1 MEESLIAT
9 TNQCSKAVNKVKPNQ
24 KIISHV
30 TESICGNNVLTILME
45 NNFDPE
51 ILAVAAVDMIKEF
64 EDTFASMQT
73 KDFFIEHE
81 DEDPFIQ
88 MVVVKMDI
96 AEVENNL
103 RVNTIIKVY
112 LHLHM
117 IIITIKFQLMEFHLD
132 MKHII

>member
-30 TESICGNNVLTILME
+30 TEIICGNNVLTILME

-64 EDTFASMQT
+64 EDAFASMQT
-73 KDFFIEHE
+73 KDFF
-81 DEDPFIQ
+81 
-88 MVVVKMDI
+88 
-96 AEVENNL
+96 
-103 RVNTIIKVY
+103 
-112 LHLHM
+112 
-117 IIITIKFQLMEFHLD
+117 
-132 MKHII
+132 